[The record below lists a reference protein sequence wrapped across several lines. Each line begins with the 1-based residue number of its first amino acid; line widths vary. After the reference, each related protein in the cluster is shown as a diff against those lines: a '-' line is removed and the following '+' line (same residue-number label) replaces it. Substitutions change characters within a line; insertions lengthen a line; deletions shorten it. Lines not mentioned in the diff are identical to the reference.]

1 MTKPEILAYMEL
13 KSNLVKVLFEF
24 TDIYAGPDSKLYP
37 QCASIMAEALESCLN
52 EVKIQGGIR
61 DIKND

>member
-1 MTKPEILAYMEL
+1 MTEPEILAYMEL

-24 TDIYAGPDSKLYP
+24 TDIYAAPNSTLYP

-61 DIKND
+61 DNNHD